1 MQSNIN
7 DDIQIVRHTMTY
19 QMHMSFIVERYEM
32 TNTYGKL
39 EKKSYW
45 NILQYCPGN
54 DFKGVEKTRA
64 TSVRVISIHEEN
76 HVNEENHKNCL

>member
-19 QMHMSFIVERYEM
+19 QMHMLFIVERYEM

-39 EKKSYW
+39 EKKSY
-45 NILQYCPGN
+45 
-54 DFKGVEKTRA
+54 
-64 TSVRVISIHEEN
+64 
-76 HVNEENHKNCL
+76 